1 MILLSMSKIFY
12 SKCNAEQ
19 TVIFHD
25 NIFSITSQ
33 NIWEQC
39 SSVAKKL
46 GIFNFAFPLHF
57 SKAWVTNLIIK
68 VVQFKIVSFSIL
80 HIQLEKLY
88 G

>member
-1 MILLSMSKIFY
+1 MIVY
-12 SKCNAEQ
+12 
-19 TVIFHD
+19 D

-33 NIWEQC
+33 NILEEY
-39 SSVAKKL
+39 SSFAKKFRYIYL
-46 GIFNFAFPLHF
+46 FLFFFLNF

-68 VVQFKIVSFSIL
+68 VVQFKVVSFSIL